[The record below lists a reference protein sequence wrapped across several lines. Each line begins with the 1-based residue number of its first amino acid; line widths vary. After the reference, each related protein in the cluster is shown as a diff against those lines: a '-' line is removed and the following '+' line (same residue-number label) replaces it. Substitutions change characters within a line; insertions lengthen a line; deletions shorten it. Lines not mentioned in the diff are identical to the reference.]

1 MRLYDPKQRF
11 RGINPLFQWVTT
23 MLNALRKGSKTW
35 TGKIIMIVAGMALV
49 ISLGFG
55 DVFRSGGSSAA
66 IARVGDVEIP
76 TTRFAAEFRR
86 EMQRI
91 QRSIPTLTTEQ
102 AISMGLVDQVMNRLV
117 SEALIAEEAENLGVS
132 VADIMVRNEILTQ
145 NVFLNEDGE
154 FDRERYELA
163 LQRARL
169 TPEIYEDMIRADIR
183 SDQLIHTVAGNRAA
197 PRALSDALYRFRNEA
212 RAARIAIIPSDAV
225 HDIGTPSASEIDT
238 YYNEHAASF
247 TAPEYRAITYLLLT
261 PESILG
267 EVELSDADLMAQY
280 NAHAAAYDTPE
291 QRDVQQILSSDEA
304 LIREGRNMLNAGQS
318 FEQVAEALSAR
329 GATELEMG
337 GIERAGLPAEAGDVV
352 FQLAVGTASDLV
364 QTALGWHIF
373 QVDEITP
380 ARRIAF
386 EEVRDDLLREMSLDA
401 AVDSLYRL
409 STVLEDEL
417 AGGASLEQAGQAI
430 DIETVIIP
438 SLDQRGQSAGGS
450 PALGE
455 LPDAREIVQAAYNTE
470 SGADSVLVETEAG
483 NYFLL
488 RVDSITPP
496 ALRSL
501 DSVRLQVLDGWSKG
515 ARNNQA
521 ERAANSLAE
530 RVRGGESLA
539 AAAQA
544 ARYDV
549 VLVNELLRDGVSD
562 ERGVSREII
571 AGIFAQNQAAPEPV
585 IGRIAE
591 GYAVAML
598 SGVTAAEP
606 ANEETYAKQLSI
618 EIGRERGADI
628 SALYRYSLSTRHEIS
643 TNQQAMQAF
652 LNTP

>member
-1 MRLYDPKQRF
+1 
-11 RGINPLFQWVTT
+11 

-55 DVFRSGGSSAA
+55 DVFRSGGSSTS
-66 IARVGDVEIP
+66 IAKVGDVEIA
-76 TTRFAAEFRR
+76 TSRFAAEFRR

-91 QRSIPTLTTEQ
+91 QRSIPTLTNEQ
-102 AISMGLVDQVMNRLV
+102 AISMGLVDQVLNRLV

-145 NVFLNEDGE
+145 NAFLDEDGE

-183 SDQLIHTVAGNRAA
+183 SDQLIHTVAGNRSA

-225 HDIGTPSASEIDT
+225 HDIAAPSPSEIDT
-238 YYNEHAASF
+238 YYNEHAASY
-247 TAPEYRAITYLLLT
+247 TAPEYRAITYLLIT
-261 PESILG
+261 PQSILG
-267 EVELSDADLMAQY
+267 EIELSDADLLAQY
-280 NAHAAAYDTPE
+280 EANAAAYDTPE
-291 QRDVQQILSSDEA
+291 QRQVQQILSSDEA
-304 LIREGRNMLNAGQS
+304 LIRDGRNMLNAGQT
-318 FEQVAEALSAR
+318 FEQVAEALVAR
-329 GATELEMG
+329 GATTLKMG
-337 GIERAGLPAEAGDVV
+337 GIVRAGLPAEAGDVV

-364 QTALGWHIF
+364 QTSLGWHIF

-386 EEVRDDLLREMSLDA
+386 DEVRDELHKETALDA
-401 AVDSLYRL
+401 AIDSLYRR
-409 STVLEDEL
+409 STMLEDEL
-417 AGGASLEQAGQAI
+417 AGGASVEQAGQAI
-430 DIETVIIP
+430 GIESAIIS
-438 SLDQRGQSAGGS
+438 SLDQRGLSAGGS

-455 LPDAREIVQAAYNTE
+455 LADAREIVQAAFTTA
-470 SGADSVLVETEAG
+470 SGANSIVVETEAG
-483 NYFLL
+483 NYFVL
-488 RVDSITPP
+488 RVDAITPP

-501 DSVRLQVLDGWSKG
+501 DSVRQQIMDGWNKQ
-515 ARNNQA
+515 ARSNQA
-521 ERAANSLAE
+521 EIAAKSLAD

-549 VLVNELLRDGVSD
+549 VLVNELLRDVVSD

-571 AGIFAQNQAAPEPV
+571 AGIFAQNSAAPEPV
-585 IGRIAE
+585 TGKIAE

-598 SGVTAAEP
+598 TGVTPAEP

-628 SALYRYSLSTRHEIS
+628 SALYRYSLSTRHTIE